1 MKEITSLQI
10 GENKIRL
17 NRVIDYTSVKNSNS
31 IVDTSSINGYY
42 SNSYTC
48 PNDGVIVFFGSSSEV
63 NSNIYYYIKD
73 KNTGV
78 FLDKKQYKN
87 VSAFQ
92 NSLIKSDIRSSAIP
106 VYKGQIIEFAGLNVG
121 NGRIEFYPYK

>member
-17 NRVIDYTSVKNSNS
+17 NRVIDYTSVKNSNP

-48 PNDGVIVFFGSSSEV
+48 PDDGVVILFGSEIKSPNDIS
-63 NSNIYYYIKD
+63 YYIKD
-73 KNTGV
+73 KNTNTMLEQKHFSGPPS
-78 FLDKKQYKN
+78 FGTKN
-87 VSAFQ
+87 RALVSGQ
-92 NSLIKSDIRSSAIP
+92 IQ
-106 VYKGQIIEFAGLNVG
+106 VHKGQVIEYGGTWIG
-121 NGRIEFYPYK
+121 NGFLKFYPYK